1 MRISLIVA
9 LAENHV
15 IGANNRLLW
24 RLPAELQYFK
34 KTTMGKPIIMGR
46 KTHESIGRALP
57 GRRNIVISRQVD
69 FQAEGCD
76 VVDSL
81 DAALAL
87 VKDCEEVMIIG
98 GAQIYQQ
105 ALPLADR
112 LYLTWVH
119 HAFEGDTFFP
129 AWSSEQ
135 WHEISREQRAADEQN
150 PYDLTFNILERTE
163 KR

>member
-1 MRISLIVA
+1 
-9 LAENHV
+9 
-15 IGANNRLLW
+15 
-24 RLPAELQYFK
+24 
-34 KTTMGKPIIMGR
+34 
-46 KTHESIGRALP
+46 
-57 GRRNIVISRQVD
+57 
-69 FQAEGCD
+69 

-119 HAFEGDTFFP
+119 HHFEGDTFFP
-129 AWSSEQ
+129 TWLPEQ

-150 PYDLTFNILERTE
+150 PYDLTFTILERTE

>member
-1 MRISLIVA
+1 MHISLIVA

-34 KTTMGKPIIMGR
+34 RTTIGKPIIMGR

-57 GRRNIVISRQVD
+57 GRRNIVISRQAD

-129 AWSSEQ
+129 AWSPEQ
-135 WHEISREQRAADEQN
+135 WREISREQRAADEQN
-150 PYDLTFNILERTE
+150 PYDLTFTVLERTE

>member
-1 MRISLIVA
+1 MHISLIVA

-57 GRRNIVISRQVD
+57 GRRNIVISRQAD

-129 AWSSEQ
+129 TWSSEQ
-135 WHEISREQRAADEQN
+135 WREISREQRAADEQN
-150 PYDLTFNILERTE
+150 PYDLTFTVLERTE

>member
-1 MRISLIVA
+1 MHISLIVA

-57 GRRNIVISRQVD
+57 GRHNIVISRQAD

-119 HAFEGDTFFP
+119 HHFEGDTFFP
-129 AWSSEQ
+129 TWSPEQ
-135 WHEISREQRAADEQN
+135 WREISREQRAADEQN
-150 PYDLTFNILERTE
+150 PYDLTFTVLERTE